1 MKAIQI
7 NVHFNEPV
15 FLYEG
20 LQDEIYHESSDEEE

>member
-7 NVHFNEPV
+7 NVFFNEPV
-15 FLYEG
+15 YLYEG